1 MTSNSLRKPVQTAL
15 VPYRKRTQLPA
26 LTPGDLGNLDAY
38 IKAANSAPV
47 LTAEEER
54 NLAIRMRDYND
65 VDAAQALIISHL
77 RLVISV
83 ARGYLGYGLSHGDLI
98 QEGNIGLMKAV
109 RHYDPDKGVRL
120 MTFAVHWIR
129 AEIQEYIV
137 RNSHMVKLA
146 TTHAQRKLFFNLR
159 QMKKTDQSLTNAQAE
174 DIAEKLNVK
183 PTEVLEM
190 EKRLSGPDASLD
202 TPLDEEGDSSVTAVD
217 MLTDKS
223 DEPVEILEKADEL
236 QLEQVGLKKAIEQLD
251 PRSRRIIEARW
262 FHENDEGE
270 VKAVSLAT
278 LAKEFGISIER
289 CGEIMEQYGAYQA
302 SMLDG
307 GSSSVMVYRGREITS
322 PTTLSQNEEGRYLP
336 DAFLVK

>member
-1 MTSNSLRKPVQTAL
+1 MTSNSLRKPIQTAL

-159 QMKKTDQSLTNAQAE
+159 QMKKTDQALTNAQAE

-183 PTEVLEM
+183 PKEVLEM

-217 MLTDKS
+217 MLSDKS

-270 VKAVSLAT
+270 VKAVSHAT

-289 CGEIMEQYGAYQA
+289 VRQLEKQA
-302 SMLDG
+302 IAKLKKILTE
-307 GSSSVMVYRGREITS
+307 SSG
-322 PTTLSQNEEGRYLP
+322 
-336 DAFLVK
+336 K

>member
-1 MTSNSLRKPVQTAL
+1 MTSNSLRKPIQTAL

-83 ARGYLGYGLSHGDLI
+83 ARGYLGYSLSHGDLI

-159 QMKKTDQSLTNAQAE
+159 QMKKTDQALTNAQAE

-183 PTEVLEM
+183 PKEVLEM

-217 MLTDKS
+217 MLSDKS

-289 CGEIMEQYGAYQA
+289 VRQLEKQA
-302 SMLDG
+302 IAKLKKILTE
-307 GSSSVMVYRGREITS
+307 SSG
-322 PTTLSQNEEGRYLP
+322 
-336 DAFLVK
+336 K

>member
-1 MTSNSLRKPVQTAL
+1 MTSNSLRKPIQTAL

-159 QMKKTDQSLTNAQAE
+159 QMKKTDQALTNAQAE

-183 PTEVLEM
+183 PKEVLEM

-202 TPLDEEGDSSVTAVD
+202 TPLDEDGDSSVTAVD
-217 MLTDKS
+217 MLSDKS

-289 CGEIMEQYGAYQA
+289 VRQLEKQA
-302 SMLDG
+302 IAKLKKILTE
-307 GSSSVMVYRGREITS
+307 SSG
-322 PTTLSQNEEGRYLP
+322 
-336 DAFLVK
+336 K

>member
-1 MTSNSLRKPVQTAL
+1 MTSNSLRKPIQTAL

-159 QMKKTDQSLTNAQAE
+159 QMKKTDQALTNAQAE

-183 PTEVLEM
+183 PKEVLEM

-202 TPLDEEGDSSVTAVD
+202 SPLDEEGDSSVTAVD
-217 MLTDKS
+217 MLSDKS

-289 CGEIMEQYGAYQA
+289 VRQLEKQA
-302 SMLDG
+302 IAKLKKILTE
-307 GSSSVMVYRGREITS
+307 SSG
-322 PTTLSQNEEGRYLP
+322 
-336 DAFLVK
+336 K

>member
-1 MTSNSLRKPVQTAL
+1 MTSNSLRKPIQTAL

-159 QMKKTDQSLTNAQAE
+159 QMKKTDQALTNAQAE

-183 PTEVLEM
+183 PKEVLEM

-202 TPLDEEGDSSVTAVD
+202 TPPAEEGDSSVTAVD
-217 MLTDKS
+217 MLSDKS

-289 CGEIMEQYGAYQA
+289 VRQLEKQA
-302 SMLDG
+302 IAKLKKILTE
-307 GSSSVMVYRGREITS
+307 SSG
-322 PTTLSQNEEGRYLP
+322 
-336 DAFLVK
+336 K

>member
-1 MTSNSLRKPVQTAL
+1 MTSNSLRKPIQTAL

-137 RNSHMVKLA
+137 RTSHMVKLA

-159 QMKKTDQSLTNAQAE
+159 QMKKTDQALTNAQAE

-183 PTEVLEM
+183 PKEVLEM

-217 MLTDKS
+217 MLSDKS

-289 CGEIMEQYGAYQA
+289 VRQLEKQA
-302 SMLDG
+302 IAKLKKILTE
-307 GSSSVMVYRGREITS
+307 SSG
-322 PTTLSQNEEGRYLP
+322 
-336 DAFLVK
+336 K

>member
-183 PTEVLEM
+183 PKEVLEM

-289 CGEIMEQYGAYQA
+289 VRQLEKQA
-302 SMLDG
+302 IAKLKKNLTE
-307 GSSSVMVYRGREITS
+307 SSG
-322 PTTLSQNEEGRYLP
+322 
-336 DAFLVK
+336 K

>member
-1 MTSNSLRKPVQTAL
+1 MTSNSLRKPIQTAL

-159 QMKKTDQSLTNAQAE
+159 QMKKTDQALTNAQAE

-183 PTEVLEM
+183 PKEVLEM

-217 MLTDKS
+217 MLSDKS

-251 PRSRRIIEARW
+251 LRSRRIIEARW

-289 CGEIMEQYGAYQA
+289 VRQLEKQA
-302 SMLDG
+302 IAKLKKILTE
-307 GSSSVMVYRGREITS
+307 SSG
-322 PTTLSQNEEGRYLP
+322 
-336 DAFLVK
+336 K

>member
-1 MTSNSLRKPVQTAL
+1 MTSNSLRKPIQTAL

-159 QMKKTDQSLTNAQAE
+159 QMKKTDQALTNAQAE

-183 PTEVLEM
+183 PKEVLEM

-217 MLTDKS
+217 MLSDKS

-236 QLEQVGLKKAIEQLD
+236 QLEQVSLKKAIEQLD

-289 CGEIMEQYGAYQA
+289 VRQLEKQA
-302 SMLDG
+302 IAKLKKILTE
-307 GSSSVMVYRGREITS
+307 SSG
-322 PTTLSQNEEGRYLP
+322 
-336 DAFLVK
+336 K

>member
-1 MTSNSLRKPVQTAL
+1 MTSNSLRKPIQTAL
-15 VPYRKRTQLPA
+15 VSYRKRTQLPA

-159 QMKKTDQSLTNAQAE
+159 QMKKTDQALTNAQAE

-183 PTEVLEM
+183 PKEVLEM

-217 MLTDKS
+217 MLSDKS

-289 CGEIMEQYGAYQA
+289 VRQLEKQA
-302 SMLDG
+302 IAKLKKILTE
-307 GSSSVMVYRGREITS
+307 SSG
-322 PTTLSQNEEGRYLP
+322 
-336 DAFLVK
+336 K

>member
-54 NLAIRMRDYND
+54 SLAIRMRDYND

-183 PTEVLEM
+183 PKEVLEM

-289 CGEIMEQYGAYQA
+289 VRQLEKQA
-302 SMLDG
+302 IAKLKKILTE
-307 GSSSVMVYRGREITS
+307 SSG
-322 PTTLSQNEEGRYLP
+322 
-336 DAFLVK
+336 K

>member
-1 MTSNSLRKPVQTAL
+1 MTSNSLRKPIQTAL

-159 QMKKTDQSLTNAQAE
+159 QMKKTDQALTNAQAE

-183 PTEVLEM
+183 PKEVLEM

-217 MLTDKS
+217 MLSDKS

-289 CGEIMEQYGAYQA
+289 VRQLEKQA
-302 SMLDG
+302 IAKL
-307 GSSSVMVYRGREITS
+307 I
-322 PTTLSQNEEGRYLP
+322 PHLQ
-336 DAFLVK
+336 

>member
-1 MTSNSLRKPVQTAL
+1 MTSNSLRKPIQTAL

-137 RNSHMVKLA
+137 RNSHMMKLA

-159 QMKKTDQSLTNAQAE
+159 QMKKTDQALTNAQAE

-183 PTEVLEM
+183 PKEVLEM

-217 MLTDKS
+217 MLSDKS

-289 CGEIMEQYGAYQA
+289 VRQLEKQA
-302 SMLDG
+302 IAKLKKILTE
-307 GSSSVMVYRGREITS
+307 SSG
-322 PTTLSQNEEGRYLP
+322 
-336 DAFLVK
+336 K

>member
-1 MTSNSLRKPVQTAL
+1 MTSNSLRKPIQTAL

-65 VDAAQALIISHL
+65 VDAAQALIISYL

-159 QMKKTDQSLTNAQAE
+159 QMKKTDQALTNAQAE

-183 PTEVLEM
+183 PKEVLEM

-217 MLTDKS
+217 MLSDKS

-289 CGEIMEQYGAYQA
+289 VRQLEKQA
-302 SMLDG
+302 IAKLKKILTE
-307 GSSSVMVYRGREITS
+307 SSG
-322 PTTLSQNEEGRYLP
+322 
-336 DAFLVK
+336 K

>member
-1 MTSNSLRKPVQTAL
+1 MTSNSLRKPIQTAL

-54 NLAIRMRDYND
+54 NLAIRMRDYKD
-65 VDAAQALIISHL
+65 MDAAQALIISHL

-159 QMKKTDQSLTNAQAE
+159 QMKKTDQALTNAQAE

-183 PTEVLEM
+183 PKEVLEM

-217 MLTDKS
+217 MLSDKS

-289 CGEIMEQYGAYQA
+289 VRQLEKQA
-302 SMLDG
+302 IAKLKKILTE
-307 GSSSVMVYRGREITS
+307 SSG
-322 PTTLSQNEEGRYLP
+322 
-336 DAFLVK
+336 K

>member
-183 PTEVLEM
+183 PKEVLEM

-251 PRSRRIIEARW
+251 PRSRRIIEDRW

-289 CGEIMEQYGAYQA
+289 VRQLEKQA
-302 SMLDG
+302 IAKLKKILTE
-307 GSSSVMVYRGREITS
+307 SSG
-322 PTTLSQNEEGRYLP
+322 
-336 DAFLVK
+336 K

>member
-1 MTSNSLRKPVQTAL
+1 MTSNSLRKPIQTAL

-159 QMKKTDQSLTNAQAE
+159 QMKKTDQALTNAQAE

-183 PTEVLEM
+183 PKEVLEM

-217 MLTDKS
+217 MLFDKS

-289 CGEIMEQYGAYQA
+289 VRQLEKQA
-302 SMLDG
+302 IAKLKKILTE
-307 GSSSVMVYRGREITS
+307 SSG
-322 PTTLSQNEEGRYLP
+322 
-336 DAFLVK
+336 K

>member
-1 MTSNSLRKPVQTAL
+1 MTSNSLRKPIQTAL

-137 RNSHMVKLA
+137 RNSPMVKLA

-159 QMKKTDQSLTNAQAE
+159 QMKKTDQALTNAQAE

-183 PTEVLEM
+183 PKEVLEM

-217 MLTDKS
+217 MLSDKS

-278 LAKEFGISIER
+278 LAKEFRISIER
-289 CGEIMEQYGAYQA
+289 VRQLEKQA
-302 SMLDG
+302 IAKLKKILTE
-307 GSSSVMVYRGREITS
+307 SSG
-322 PTTLSQNEEGRYLP
+322 
-336 DAFLVK
+336 K

>member
-1 MTSNSLRKPVQTAL
+1 MTSNSLRKPIQTAL

-26 LTPGDLGNLDAY
+26 LTPGALGNLDAY

-159 QMKKTDQSLTNAQAE
+159 QMKKTDQALTNAQAE

-183 PTEVLEM
+183 PKEVLEM

-217 MLTDKS
+217 MLSDKS

-289 CGEIMEQYGAYQA
+289 VRQLEKQA
-302 SMLDG
+302 IAKLKKILTE
-307 GSSSVMVYRGREITS
+307 SSG
-322 PTTLSQNEEGRYLP
+322 
-336 DAFLVK
+336 K

>member
-1 MTSNSLRKPVQTAL
+1 MTSNSLRKLIQTAL

-159 QMKKTDQSLTNAQAE
+159 QMKKTDQALTNAQAE

-183 PTEVLEM
+183 PKEVLEM

-217 MLTDKS
+217 MLSDKS

-289 CGEIMEQYGAYQA
+289 VRQLEKQA
-302 SMLDG
+302 IAKLKKILTE
-307 GSSSVMVYRGREITS
+307 SSG
-322 PTTLSQNEEGRYLP
+322 
-336 DAFLVK
+336 K

>member
-1 MTSNSLRKPVQTAL
+1 MTSNSLRKPIQTAL

-159 QMKKTDQSLTNAQAE
+159 QMKKTDQALTNAQAE

-183 PTEVLEM
+183 PKEVLEM

-202 TPLDEEGDSSVTAVD
+202 TPLDEEGDSSITAVD
-217 MLTDKS
+217 MLSDKS

-289 CGEIMEQYGAYQA
+289 VRQLEKQA
-302 SMLDG
+302 IAKLKKILTE
-307 GSSSVMVYRGREITS
+307 SSG
-322 PTTLSQNEEGRYLP
+322 
-336 DAFLVK
+336 K

>member
-183 PTEVLEM
+183 PKEVLEM

-289 CGEIMEQYGAYQA
+289 VRQLEKQA
-302 SMLDG
+302 IAKLKKILSE
-307 GSSSVMVYRGREITS
+307 SSG
-322 PTTLSQNEEGRYLP
+322 
-336 DAFLVK
+336 K

>member
-174 DIAEKLNVK
+174 DIAEKLNIK
-183 PTEVLEM
+183 PKEVLEM

-289 CGEIMEQYGAYQA
+289 VRQLEKQA
-302 SMLDG
+302 IAKLKKILTE
-307 GSSSVMVYRGREITS
+307 SSG
-322 PTTLSQNEEGRYLP
+322 
-336 DAFLVK
+336 K

>member
-1 MTSNSLRKPVQTAL
+1 MTSNSLRKPIQTAL
-15 VPYRKRTQLPA
+15 VPYRKRTQLSA

-159 QMKKTDQSLTNAQAE
+159 QMKKTDQALTNAQAE

-183 PTEVLEM
+183 PKEVLEM

-217 MLTDKS
+217 MLSDKS

-289 CGEIMEQYGAYQA
+289 VRQLEKQA
-302 SMLDG
+302 IAKLKKILTE
-307 GSSSVMVYRGREITS
+307 SSG
-322 PTTLSQNEEGRYLP
+322 
-336 DAFLVK
+336 K

>member
-1 MTSNSLRKPVQTAL
+1 MTSNSLRKPIQTAL

-159 QMKKTDQSLTNAQAE
+159 QMKKTDQALTNAQAE

-183 PTEVLEM
+183 PKEVLEM

-217 MLTDKS
+217 MLSDKS

-289 CGEIMEQYGAYQA
+289 VRQLEKQA
-302 SMLDG
+302 LAKLKKILTE
-307 GSSSVMVYRGREITS
+307 SSG
-322 PTTLSQNEEGRYLP
+322 
-336 DAFLVK
+336 K

>member
-1 MTSNSLRKPVQTAL
+1 MTSNSLRKPIQTAL

-159 QMKKTDQSLTNAQAE
+159 QMKKTDQALTNAQAE

-183 PTEVLEM
+183 PKEVLEM

-217 MLTDKS
+217 MLSDKS

-236 QLEQVGLKKAIEQLD
+236 QLEQVGLKKVIEQLD

-289 CGEIMEQYGAYQA
+289 VRQLEKQA
-302 SMLDG
+302 IAKLKKILTE
-307 GSSSVMVYRGREITS
+307 SSG
-322 PTTLSQNEEGRYLP
+322 
-336 DAFLVK
+336 K

>member
-1 MTSNSLRKPVQTAL
+1 MTSNSLRKPIQTAL

-47 LTAEEER
+47 LTAEEEQ

-159 QMKKTDQSLTNAQAE
+159 QMKKTDQALTNAQAE

-183 PTEVLEM
+183 PKEVLEM

-217 MLTDKS
+217 MLSDKS

-289 CGEIMEQYGAYQA
+289 VRQLEKQA
-302 SMLDG
+302 IAKLKKILTE
-307 GSSSVMVYRGREITS
+307 SSG
-322 PTTLSQNEEGRYLP
+322 
-336 DAFLVK
+336 K

>member
-83 ARGYLGYGLSHGDLI
+83 ARGYLGYGLSHGDL
-98 QEGNIGLMKAV
+98 KAV

-183 PTEVLEM
+183 PKEVLEM

-289 CGEIMEQYGAYQA
+289 VRQLEKQA
-302 SMLDG
+302 IAKLKKILTE
-307 GSSSVMVYRGREITS
+307 SSG
-322 PTTLSQNEEGRYLP
+322 
-336 DAFLVK
+336 K

>member
-1 MTSNSLRKPVQTAL
+1 MTSNSLRKPIQTAL

-65 VDAAQALIISHL
+65 VDTAQALIISHL

-159 QMKKTDQSLTNAQAE
+159 QMKKTDQALTNAQAE

-183 PTEVLEM
+183 PKEVLEM

-217 MLTDKS
+217 MLSDKS

-289 CGEIMEQYGAYQA
+289 VRQLEKQA
-302 SMLDG
+302 IAKLKKILTE
-307 GSSSVMVYRGREITS
+307 SSG
-322 PTTLSQNEEGRYLP
+322 
-336 DAFLVK
+336 K

>member
-1 MTSNSLRKPVQTAL
+1 MTSNSLRKPIQTAL

-65 VDAAQALIISHL
+65 VDAAQTLIISHL

-159 QMKKTDQSLTNAQAE
+159 QMKKTDQALTNAQAE

-183 PTEVLEM
+183 PKEVLEM

-217 MLTDKS
+217 MLSDKS

-289 CGEIMEQYGAYQA
+289 VRQLEKQA
-302 SMLDG
+302 IAKLKKILTE
-307 GSSSVMVYRGREITS
+307 SSG
-322 PTTLSQNEEGRYLP
+322 
-336 DAFLVK
+336 K

>member
-1 MTSNSLRKPVQTAL
+1 MTSNSLRKPIQTAL

-109 RHYDPDKGVRL
+109 GHYDPDKGVRL

-159 QMKKTDQSLTNAQAE
+159 QMKKTDQALTNAQAE

-183 PTEVLEM
+183 PKEVLEM

-217 MLTDKS
+217 MLSDKS

-289 CGEIMEQYGAYQA
+289 VRQLEKQA
-302 SMLDG
+302 IAKLKKILTE
-307 GSSSVMVYRGREITS
+307 SSG
-322 PTTLSQNEEGRYLP
+322 
-336 DAFLVK
+336 K

>member
-1 MTSNSLRKPVQTAL
+1 MTSNSLRKPIQTAL

-38 IKAANSAPV
+38 IKAANSDPV

-159 QMKKTDQSLTNAQAE
+159 QMKKTDQALTNAQAE

-183 PTEVLEM
+183 PKEVLEM

-217 MLTDKS
+217 MLSDKS

-289 CGEIMEQYGAYQA
+289 VRQLEKQA
-302 SMLDG
+302 IAKLKKILTE
-307 GSSSVMVYRGREITS
+307 SSG
-322 PTTLSQNEEGRYLP
+322 
-336 DAFLVK
+336 K

>member
-1 MTSNSLRKPVQTAL
+1 MTSNSLRKPIQTAL

-54 NLAIRMRDYND
+54 NLAIHMRDYND

-159 QMKKTDQSLTNAQAE
+159 QMKKTDQALTNAQAE

-183 PTEVLEM
+183 PKEVLEM

-217 MLTDKS
+217 MLSDKS

-289 CGEIMEQYGAYQA
+289 VRQLEKQA
-302 SMLDG
+302 IAKLKKILTE
-307 GSSSVMVYRGREITS
+307 SSG
-322 PTTLSQNEEGRYLP
+322 
-336 DAFLVK
+336 K

>member
-1 MTSNSLRKPVQTAL
+1 MTSNSLRKPIQTAL

-83 ARGYLGYGLSHGDLI
+83 ARGYLGYGLAHGDLI

-159 QMKKTDQSLTNAQAE
+159 QMKKTDQALTNAQAE

-183 PTEVLEM
+183 PKEVLEM

-217 MLTDKS
+217 MLSDKS

-278 LAKEFGISIER
+278 LAKEFRISIER
-289 CGEIMEQYGAYQA
+289 VRQLEKQA
-302 SMLDG
+302 IAKLKKILTE
-307 GSSSVMVYRGREITS
+307 SSG
-322 PTTLSQNEEGRYLP
+322 
-336 DAFLVK
+336 K